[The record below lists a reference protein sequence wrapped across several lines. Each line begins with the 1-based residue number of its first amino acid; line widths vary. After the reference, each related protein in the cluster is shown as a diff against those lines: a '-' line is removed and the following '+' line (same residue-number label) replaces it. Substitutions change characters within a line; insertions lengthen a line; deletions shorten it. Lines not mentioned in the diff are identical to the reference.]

1 MLSVGVAA
9 GDERSPGVLGLG
21 GEPRRD
27 EQLGPKGLVVGPQSG
42 DRCVQ
47 LVIALCVKRRDD
59 LGGGDCPTEDELD
72 TLIDRELVA
81 DRVGLESRDS
91 PLLLGKPLLAL
102 RLSVGPQLQ
111 RIEVGGGAE
120 GLDDRIDR

>member
-1 MLSVGVAA
+1 MVAC
-9 GDERSPGVLGLG
+9 S
-21 GEPRRD
+21 
-27 EQLGPKGLVVGPQSG
+27 
-42 DRCVQ
+42 
-47 LVIALCVKRRDD
+47 LVIALCIKRRDD

-81 DRVGLESRDS
+81 DRVGLESAT
-91 PLLLGKPLLAL
+91 AL
-102 RLSVGPQLQ
+102 CCWASLSGPAAECRPQLQ